1 MPIHIIRKL
10 SGCLNMNFLINLS
23 GRSLI
28 LPFYHLIADVD
39 RPHTK
44 HLYPLVHSKKF
55 EADLDFLLQYYK
67 PISVQELKSLI
78 LTNQEVKEN
87 YFFLS
92 FDDGLAEMYDVV
104 APILLRKSIPAT
116 FFLNTDFIDN
126 RAMFFRMKASL
137 LIDNIQANPLSSNHK
152 KDIQQVFQ
160 TFNLDYQKEKDLL
173 KIDYESQ
180 KALDDI
186 ADIIGF
192 SFQEYQ
198 QKHPIYLATNQ
209 IKELQKQGFSI
220 GSHSCSHPYYY
231 ALSEEQ
237 QIEETLQSLQVLQAK
252 FGANERLFAFPFTD
266 YQIPKSFFDKISS
279 VIDLSFGTA
288 SLKHDSI
295 PTNLQRI
302 PMERNQS
309 AKSILEEEY
318 LLFILK
324 RMLGKEVIKR

>member
-1 MPIHIIRKL
+1 MINS
-10 SGCLNMNFLINLS
+10 SGQ
-23 GRSLI
+23 SLV

-44 HLYPLVHSKKF
+44 HLYPLVHPKKF
-55 EADLDFLLQYYK
+55 EADLDFLLKYYK
-67 PISVQELKSLI
+67 PISASELKTLI
-78 LTNQEVKEN
+78 HTNQEVKEH

-92 FDDGLAEMYDVV
+92 FDDGLAEIYDIV
-104 APILLRKSIPAT
+104 APILLRKGIPAT

-137 LIDNIQANPLSSNHK
+137 LIDNIIINPLSSDLK
-152 KDIQQVFQ
+152 KDIQQVFRTYQ
-160 TFNLDYQKEKDLL
+160 LDYQKEKDLL
-173 KIDYESQ
+173 KIDYQSQ

-186 ADIIGF
+186 ADILGF

-198 QKHPIYLATNQ
+198 QKTPIYLTTSQ
-209 IKELQKQGFSI
+209 IKELQKHDFSI

-237 QIEETLQSLQVLQAK
+237 QIEETLQSLQILQAK
-252 FGANERLFAFPFTD
+252 FGISERLFAFPFTD
-266 YQIPKSFFDKISS
+266 YQVSKSFFEKTSS

-302 PMERNQS
+302 PMERPQS
-309 AKSILEEEY
+309 AKSILKEEY
-318 LLFILK
+318 LLFGLK
-324 RMLGKEVIKR
+324 KMLGKEVIKRGC